1 MFNYPHSCRRYL
13 LFLTI
18 VLLNDETYGIF
29 KLPPPHG
36 ALPEFDEL
44 DPEPIPQAEWETDNM
59 WQETL
64 QTLPDDFQKLECSVH
79 SSTADCAVDHAL
91 DKILDQEFQFLL
103 YLARPYATL
112 LTNVDDR
119 TKVATWLQMLCTVQD
134 DSCSSMRG
142 IRNDYLMSLL
152 G

>member
-1 MFNYPHSCRRYL
+1 
-13 LFLTI
+13 
-18 VLLNDETYGIF
+18 
-29 KLPPPHG
+29 
-36 ALPEFDEL
+36 
-44 DPEPIPQAEWETDNM
+44 M

-79 SSTADCAVDHAL
+79 TSAAECAADHHL

-103 YLARPYATL
+103 YLARPYAAL

-119 TKVATWLQMLCTVQD
+119 TKVATWLQMLCTIQD
-134 DSCSSMRG
+134 DACSSMRG